1 MGKDAYRCTG
11 CTKTFS
17 RKSNAERHNR
27 LIHNEMAIVFNKES
41 GWRSIKNKESK
52 SPSPTSSS
60 SPAFPSP
67 SSSKT
72 ITDANKNNND
82 NTIPPPPP
90 PPPIPNP
97 FQNNLKDFN
106 VSSIPYPEI
115 DKYTSDEDKFFK
127 IFEKISPLI
136 DDLDTLLSAYTSHD
150 ERNKILSEIIIS
162 ALMSSNPVRSLKNTI
177 NMHRSIMAIKKASG
191 FVAFSHKIPPAQ
203 AHLMLKTI
211 ILAAPY
217 SKNKFNN

>member
-67 SSSKT
+67 SSSTT

-82 NTIPPPPP
+82 NTPDTVTS
-90 PPPIPNP
+90 NT
-97 FQNNLKDFN
+97 NT
-106 VSSIPYPEI
+106 
-115 DKYTSDEDKFFK
+115 DKINRNMHALGIATDKK
-127 IFEKISPLI
+127 VLGK
-136 DDLDTLLSAYTSHD
+136 LSAEQELELFKHLPIMKRFIYSVRHNFKYRHLWLSIGYRYVYICVRVCIYVWELNGAYT
-150 ERNKILSEIIIS
+150 
-162 ALMSSNPVRSLKNTI
+162 V
-177 NMHRSIMAIKKASG
+177 
-191 FVAFSHKIPPAQ
+191 
-203 AHLMLKTI
+203 
-211 ILAAPY
+211 
-217 SKNKFNN
+217 